1 MRKHFLPMRDIMERG
16 LGVGGLRNL
25 ACRAEPKETP
35 RGRARKGRPT
45 CYHLLQGELG
55 DLEVQPE
62 IFSPLLV
69 PKMLVPASERGTRSL
84 VG

>member
-1 MRKHFLPMRDIMERG
+1 MRKHFLPMRDVHGERG
-16 LGVGGLRNL
+16 PRGLRNL

-45 CYHLLQGELG
+45 CYHLLPEELWG
-55 DLEVQPE
+55 LEVQPK

-69 PKMLVPASERGTRSL
+69 PKMLVPASERGTRSP